1 MSQHDFT
8 PLDPI
13 LLSNQM
19 PAIEK
24 FLQSF
29 SQTERSTLQRELIE
43 RIESDSHSL
52 LERISLGNTLG
63 ILGDPRID
71 PLQPAMCR
79 IDAGSFR
86 MGTDEAEVPALAK
99 RFGVP
104 EDWFSKS
111 TPAHE
116 VELDAYEIAR
126 FLVTEAEYLT
136 FVQDTQYWN
145 LPTHWRDGAPPA
157 HRSNHP
163 VHGVHWRDILLYLE
177 WLAEKSG
184 VQYRVPTEA
193 EWEKAARG
201 SDFRVYPWGNRFEPM
216 RCNTRETGVGQTTP
230 VGIFPGGAAVCGAL
244 DLSGNVEEYTADL
257 YWPYPGSKFSD
268 SDYGSYR
275 MTRGGSFA
283 LDADL
288 ARCDRRHGD
297 AYASP
302 TGFRLARSV
311 AYASL

>member
-1 MSQHDFT
+1 MST
-8 PLDPI
+8 LDPI
-13 LLSNQM
+13 FLSNQM
-19 PAIEK
+19 PMIEK
-24 FLQSF
+24 HLQSF
-29 SQTERSTLQRELIE
+29 SDAAHAELSALLIAE
-43 RIESDSHSL
+43 IESNSHSL

-63 ILGDPRID
+63 LLGDSRID

-86 MGTDEAEVPALAK
+86 MGTDEAEAPVLAK

-104 EDWFSKS
+104 ADWFLKS
-111 TPAHE
+111 TPCHE
-116 VELDAYEIAR
+116 VELDAFEIAR
-126 FLVTEAEYLT
+126 FPVTEAEYQL
-136 FVQDTQYWN
+136 FVHDTNYWS
-145 LPTHWRDGAPPA
+145 LPTHWRDGAPP
-157 HRSNHP
+157 RYRTNHP
-163 VHGVHWRDILLYLE
+163 VHGIRWQDILLYLE

-201 SDFRVYPWGNRFEPM
+201 GDFRAYPWGNRFDPM

-230 VGIFPGGAAVCGAL
+230 VGIFPGGAATCGAL
-244 DLSGNVEEYTADL
+244 DLAGNVEEFTADL

-275 MTRGGSFA
+275 MTRGGSFT

-311 AYASL
+311 AYASV